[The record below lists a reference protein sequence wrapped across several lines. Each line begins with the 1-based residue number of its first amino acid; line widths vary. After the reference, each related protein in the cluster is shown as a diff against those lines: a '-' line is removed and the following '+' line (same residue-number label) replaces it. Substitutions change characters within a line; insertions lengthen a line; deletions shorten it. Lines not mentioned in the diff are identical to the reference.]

1 MALLR
6 HWRPGQQ
13 ENQTTIHIHPN
24 PAATRLDIASE
35 VVMQHVE
42 IYNPQGKTFY
52 EQSHPT
58 THLTVNLDGW
68 PAGGYMVRIQTP
80 DGTVMKK
87 LIVRR

>member
-1 MALLR
+1 
-6 HWRPGQQ
+6 
-13 ENQTTIHIHPN
+13 
-24 PAATRLDIASE
+24 
-35 VVMQHVE
+35 MQHVE
-42 IYNPQGKTFY
+42 IYNLHGKTFY